1 MEMEK
6 KLASQ
11 DRVINAGFG
20 YTMFIDTI
28 NVLFTVISLIVIFA
42 GSLIG
47 AALWRLLLRRGNVA
61 QLDER
66 LLQRE
71 KEREQNGK
79 ILVGK
84 NHRNL

>member
-6 KLASQ
+6 VLASQ
-11 DRVINAGFG
+11 DRAINAGFG
-20 YTMFIDTI
+20 YTMFIDI
-28 NVLFTVISLIVIFA
+28 IDVLYTVISLIVIYA
-42 GSLIG
+42 VSLIG

-61 QLDER
+61 RMDER

-71 KEREQNGK
+71 KERKQNRQ